1 MQAGRHQGGA
11 RVRDGVDEHG
21 RVQGCAQV
29 SSEQVLC
36 CQHWHLPM
44 GQPSWRAWWEVLPAS
59 FKDRKAVKGW
69 ISQTDTNCIHFCCL
83 VHFKF
88 HSLILVLC
96 PFIFFSVTCRFFQ
109 DLCIL
114 LCTVNSV
121 WWLFWFPDIPVPSL
135 CLHTHGKAE
144 KKVSVFSSTDRK
156 HYQNMKLIHCQPLR
170 ALRVSLFP
178 PVLSIRVILLSHCLF
193 CSAGQTE

>member
-1 MQAGRHQGGA
+1 MQAGRHQGGG
-11 RVRDGVDEHG
+11 RVRDGLVEHG
-21 RVQGCAQV
+21 RVQGSAQV

-59 FKDRKAVKGW
+59 LKGRKAVKGW

-96 PFIFFSVTCRFFQ
+96 PFIFFF
-109 DLCIL
+109 
-114 LCTVNSV
+114 
-121 WWLFWFPDIPVPSL
+121 L
-135 CLHTHGKAE
+135 CLVDFFRICVFYYALLTLCDGFSGFLTFLFQACACTQMGRLR
-144 KKVSVFSSTDRK
+144 KKSMLSLPQTE
-156 HYQNMKLIHCQPLR
+156 NMKLIHCQPLT

-178 PVLSIRVILLSHCLF
+178 PVLSSRVLLLSHCLF
-193 CSAGQTE
+193 CSDGQTE